1 MMIYRLTSVTCLD
14 MRLLFSVDVDSLIW
28 KMKTNATRFKDI
40 QATWRL
46 GEFLPAGLQIEI
58 VISHFL

>member
-14 MRLLFSVDVDSLIW
+14 MRLLFSADVDSLIW
-28 KMKTNATRFKDI
+28 KMKTNATRIKDI

-46 GEFLPAGLQIEI
+46 GEFLPGLQI
-58 VISHFL
+58 